1 MQLTTALFSTLALS
15 LTASSSLL
23 PVDAHK
29 RATDYTGQET
39 QLTFFGYPDNC
50 DSTGCYYSE
59 TAYQCSNPDGSSRNG
74 AQGDGSYNN
83 PLSIAFQPGGNF
95 QQCGIIYIAYLQKF
109 GILDG
114 LCASCDTNHLDIWID
129 SSCSDDASNVCS
141 CEDSLTPS
149 SDQYVYYGITADDP
163 SVFNVDSSAL
173 YDSSSQTC
181 TGRVYNQKRGKRDEA
196 GEAQSLVPKSNGLI
210 PRELLRKRQ
219 IGACAENSCQCP
231 SC

>member
-1 MQLTTALFSTLALS
+1 MNAA
-15 LTASSSLL
+15 
-23 PVDAHK
+23 DAHK
-29 RATDYTGQET
+29 RATDYSGQET

-83 PLSIAFQPGGNF
+83 PLSVAFQPGDNF
-95 QQCGIIYIAYLQKF
+95 QQCGIIYMAYLQKF

-149 SDQYVYYGITADDP
+149 SDQYVPP
-163 SVFNVDSSAL
+163 STL
-173 YDSSSQTC
+173 IP
-181 TGRVYNQKRGKRDEA
+181 
-196 GEAQSLVPKSNGLI
+196 SLIPYPPHFLLFRIS
-210 PRELLRKRQ
+210 PRELDIL
-219 IGACAENSCQCP
+219 SVVP
-231 SC
+231 TP